1 MDAYEILL
9 KSHRIGSKISG
20 TVIACDEPSF
30 GDGMVV
36 GDVRVKTET
45 AYPALLPYS
54 QMVDEPSSFTPNM
67 VPRVGA
73 RIDAV
78 VFNFVDGTLYLSAK
92 PEDLSEATIRKW
104 REYYDYIETLTIGS
118 ALKGRVEKVAPFG
131 LFVDIGGPFVGL
143 IEIAYKRYSGDVQ
156 LPRNQADWP
165 KPGDET
171 QCTIGYFRIH
181 NQQIGLGWLPGNPA

>member
-1 MDAYEILL
+1 MDAYEMLL
-9 KSHRIGSKISG
+9 KTHRIGSKISG

-78 VFNFVDGTLYLSAK
+78 VFNFVNGHALPEREARRFVGSNDSQMARILRLYRNAYDWLSA
-92 PEDLSEATIRKW
+92 
-104 REYYDYIETLTIGS
+104 
-118 ALKGRVEKVAPFG
+118 
-131 LFVDIGGPFVGL
+131 
-143 IEIAYKRYSGDVQ
+143 
-156 LPRNQADWP
+156 
-165 KPGDET
+165 
-171 QCTIGYFRIH
+171 
-181 NQQIGLGWLPGNPA
+181 